1 MPEYDGDKS
10 GLLPW
15 VVNVSLIALGTV
27 FIVWLGTH
35 SWSEQQRLITLYGQ
49 GFATIIECMVIVLF
63 ALPSRRVI
71 RWWMENKSVRRLL
84 IMIGSLAIFMIAIVY
99 MTTLTSWIVTTIANG
114 MKNYM
119 HLLQSAG

>member
-1 MPEYDGDKS
+1 MPEYDGEKS

-49 GFATIIECMVIVLF
+49 GFAAIIECMVIVLF
-63 ALPSRRVI
+63 ALPSRLVI
-71 RWWMENKSVRRLL
+71 LWWMKNRSVRRLL
-84 IMIGSLAIFMIAIVY
+84 MMIGTLAIFMIAIVY
-99 MTTLTSWIVTTIANG
+99 MTKLTSWIVTTFANG
-114 MKNYM
+114 MSNYM